1 MLFGSS
7 HAATLSWGQS
17 LMTTATAHRLTV
29 TPGLPAGCI
38 DAAIRTE
45 PEQPM
50 RRFGER
56 GAVVGLS
63 TPNARR
69 LPTGGVEQQVGIAA
83 PSSEI
88 PGCCHLPA

>member
-1 MLFGSS
+1 
-7 HAATLSWGQS
+7 
-17 LMTTATAHRLTV
+17 MTTATAHRLTV
-29 TPGLPAGCI
+29 TPGPPAGCI

-45 PEQPM
+45 QPT

-69 LPTGGVEQQVGIAA
+69 RSNGCVEQQVGIAA

-88 PGCCHLPA
+88 PGCCHLPEAPA